1 MGHVNHAVYFT
12 YMEQARL
19 AWYHSLG
26 GAEAFPGVSTIVV
39 HAECDYRAP
48 AFMHEEIDIRL
59 TLAQIGRTSIAADY
73 AIHNAETGVLLAEG
87 KTVSV
92 TVDPATHKPVPVPAV
107 TRARFVPMLRT

>member
-1 MGHVNHAVYFT
+1 MMGHVNHAVYFT

-19 AWYHSLG
+19 AWYHTLG

-48 AFMHEEIDIRL
+48 AFVHEEIDITV
-59 TLAQIGRTSIAADY
+59 TLAQIGRTSITAAY
-73 AIHNAETGVLLAEG
+73 AIRNAATGALLAEG

-92 TVDPATHKPVPVPAV
+92 TVDPVAHKPVPVPA
-107 TRARFVPMLRT
+107 AF